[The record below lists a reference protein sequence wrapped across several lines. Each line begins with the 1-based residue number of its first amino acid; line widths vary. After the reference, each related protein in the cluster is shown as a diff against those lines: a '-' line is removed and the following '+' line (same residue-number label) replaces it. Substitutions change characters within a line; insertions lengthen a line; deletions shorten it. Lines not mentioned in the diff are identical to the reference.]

1 MIMEVMRMSITD
13 KFGSAV
19 GNMSLENSEKARKLL
34 LTGYRLQEK
43 RLLIFPDRGLPAS
56 GQYAARLVMQ
66 RIGKAGKCCYGKYFC
81 AG

>member
-1 MIMEVMRMSITD
+1 MSITD

-43 RLLIFPDRGLPAS
+43 RLLTLP
-56 GQYAARLVMQ
+56 GQGTSRIRTVCGKTGYAENYPST
-66 RIGKAGKCCYGKYFC
+66 GKAGKCCYGQYFC

>member
-1 MIMEVMRMSITD
+1 MSITD

-66 RIGKAGKCCYGKYFC
+66 RIIQALEKAGKCCYGKYFC